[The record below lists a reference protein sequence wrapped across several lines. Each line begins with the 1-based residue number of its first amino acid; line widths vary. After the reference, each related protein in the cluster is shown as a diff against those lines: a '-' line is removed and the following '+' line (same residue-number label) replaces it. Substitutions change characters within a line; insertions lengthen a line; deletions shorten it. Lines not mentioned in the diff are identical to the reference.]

1 MAWLTSRSCRMQW
14 LQSVYRQGCILAWL
28 AVESSGVGAD
38 SNLLVGE
45 ARSCIGQ
52 SSWIWWADKPLG
64 LQARG
69 RTLKWFLTE
78 SVSQGG
84 VPVVSCLSVRLSKIS
99 RQIWPL
105 CLCFE
110 LQASEV
116 LWVPFKSSLVHKPSW
131 PSKPDI
137 MEGLSSQCSTHG
149 LGSLM

>member
-1 MAWLTSRSCRMQW
+1 MAWLTSRSCLMQW

-69 RTLKWFLTE
+69 RTLGGSWQNLYPKVEFQLSPACLWGSPRSAGRPGHCA
-78 SVSQGG
+78 SVLNSKQ
-84 VPVVSCLSVRLSKIS
+84 VRF
-99 RQIWPL
+99 
-105 CLCFE
+105 CE
-110 LQASEV
+110 LLQ
-116 LWVPFKSSLVHKPSW
+116 SSLVHKPSW

-137 MEGLSSQCSTHG
+137 MEGLSSPVQYP
-149 LGSLM
+149 